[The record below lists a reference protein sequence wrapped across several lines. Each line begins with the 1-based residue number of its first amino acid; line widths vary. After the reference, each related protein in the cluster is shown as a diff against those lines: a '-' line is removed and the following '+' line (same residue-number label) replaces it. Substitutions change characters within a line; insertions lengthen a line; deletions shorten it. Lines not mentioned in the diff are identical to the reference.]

1 MNYRK
6 ITSKEYCEA
15 LVLFLICLILNLINL
30 ISSIST
36 FSNSWIAVMNGI
48 TLAMINFFTF
58 VSYLGLEDRP
68 VVTVLSIV
76 LAQLSSF
83 VNGLLNGY
91 TVTATITNLGVVS
104 ILSIIAL
111 IVNIKV
117 VSNKLKDIENKKDKV
132 KATVM
137 FNRRTLRVKWYYK
150 LIIWCII
157 VTSVMSLANS
167 DMLST
172 LGNDIGIKVY
182 GSLAVLI
189 PTFLI
194 IGILTTSDIAYD
206 IINVY
211 TLLELYTI
219 YSLIMIGE
227 LTVITA
233 LYMILEVIIVVLIN
247 IRRYKRKTKVDK
259 EK

>member
-1 MNYRK
+1 
-6 ITSKEYCEA
+6 
-15 LVLFLICLILNLINL
+15 
-30 ISSIST
+30 
-36 FSNSWIAVMNGI
+36 
-48 TLAMINFFTF
+48 
-58 VSYLGLEDRP
+58 
-68 VVTVLSIV
+68 
-76 LAQLSSF
+76 
-83 VNGLLNGY
+83 
-91 TVTATITNLGVVS
+91 
-104 ILSIIAL
+104 
-111 IVNIKV
+111 
-117 VSNKLKDIENKKDKV
+117 
-132 KATVM
+132 
-137 FNRRTLRVKWYYK
+137 
-150 LIIWCII
+150 
-157 VTSVMSLANS
+157 MSLANS